1 MLDFGEEWRRQ
12 AQIRRKPDDA
22 AHWDRRA
29 RDEVTKFGPSDY
41 SEEFLDRARL
51 LPGETLFDMGC
62 GAGTLAIPA
71 ARRGHGV
78 LACDFSPVMLQRLR
92 AGIPDGLDLLIKTKL
107 LSWDDDWEAA
117 GVLPC
122 SADVACASRS
132 IITADLQDSL
142 RKLSGVARRKACVT
156 VTAGMSPRVFPA
168 LFRDLG
174 LQGIGHQDASFV
186 FGVLCQD
193 GYQPEVSFIRSER
206 YDRFASAE
214 EAFAT
219 YARMFDFAV
228 DPPQGGKRAHLEND
242 LRAWLEMHLAEDA
255 AGEGAEGEIRV
266 WSRQDAG
273 DVAQALPYR
282 VDVPREFAWAFISW
296 DVRR

>member
-12 AQIRRKPDDA
+12 AQVRRKPDDA

-41 SEEFLDRARL
+41 SEEFLDKARL

-78 LACDFSPVMLQRLR
+78 LACDFSSVMLQRLR
-92 AGIPDGLDLLIKTKL
+92 AGIPEGLEPLVKTKL

-117 GVLPC
+117 GVLPR
-122 SADVACASRS
+122 SVDVACASRS

-142 RKLSGVARRKACVT
+142 RRLSGVARRRACVT

-174 LQGIGHQDASFV
+174 LRGQGHQDAAFV

-193 GYQPEVSFIRSER
+193 GYEPEVSFIRSER
-206 YDRFASAE
+206 YDRFASFE
-214 EAFAT
+214 DAFNA
-219 YARMFDFAV
+219 YAGMLDFAV
-228 DPPQGGKRAHLEND
+228 DAPQGGERARFEGELRSWLHAHLAQDEGG
-242 LRAWLEMHLAEDA
+242 A
-255 AGEGAEGEIRV
+255 APEGEIRV
-266 WSRQDAG
+266 WSRQDAD